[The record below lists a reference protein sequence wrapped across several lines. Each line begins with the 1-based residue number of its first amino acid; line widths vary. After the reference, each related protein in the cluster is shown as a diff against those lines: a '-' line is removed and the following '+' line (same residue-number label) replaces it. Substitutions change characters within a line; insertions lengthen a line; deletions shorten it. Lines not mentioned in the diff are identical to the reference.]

1 MIRTGIG
8 YDVHKLKE
16 GIPLFIGGINIKSSL
31 GSVGHSDGD
40 ALIHAIVDSLLGAA
54 GLGDIGNFFPSDDE
68 KWRDAQSNIFL
79 SEATR
84 MIIQKGYQIS
94 NIDCTIIIQKPIL
107 QKFVPDI
114 RKNITKILNISEE
127 MLSIKAT
134 TTDNLGVI
142 GESKGWSVIAIAT
155 IYKNDEKSSN

>member
-8 YDVHKLKE
+8 YDIHKLKE
-16 GIPLFIGGINIKSSL
+16 GLPLIIGGINIKSSL

-68 KWRDAQSNIFL
+68 KWRDAQSDIFL
-79 SEATR
+79 SEATK

-114 RKNITKILNISEE
+114 RKNIAKILNISEE

>member
-1 MIRTGIG
+1 
-8 YDVHKLKE
+8 
-16 GIPLFIGGINIKSSL
+16 
-31 GSVGHSDGD
+31 
-40 ALIHAIVDSLLGAA
+40 
-54 GLGDIGNFFPSDDE
+54 
-68 KWRDAQSNIFL
+68 
-79 SEATR
+79 

-114 RKNITKILNISEE
+114 RKNIAKILNISEE

-142 GESKGWSVIAIAT
+142 GESNGWSVIAIAT

>member
-8 YDVHKLKE
+8 YDIHKLKK
-16 GIPLFIGGINIKSSL
+16 GLPLFIGGINIKSSL
-31 GSVGHSDGD
+31 GSIGHSDGD

-127 MLSIKAT
+127 ILSIKAT

>member
-1 MIRTGIG
+1 M
-8 YDVHKLKE
+8 
-16 GIPLFIGGINIKSSL
+16 
-31 GSVGHSDGD
+31 
-40 ALIHAIVDSLLGAA
+40 SLLA
-54 GLGDIGNFFPSDDE
+54 
-68 KWRDAQSNIFL
+68 K
-79 SEATR
+79 R

-127 MLSIKAT
+127 RLSIKAT

>member
-8 YDVHKLKE
+8 YDIHKLKE
-16 GIPLFIGGINIKSSL
+16 GLPLIIGGINIKSSL

-79 SEATR
+79 SEAKR

-127 MLSIKAT
+127 RLSIKAT

-142 GESKGWSVIAIAT
+142 GESNGWSVIAIAT

>member
-8 YDVHKLKE
+8 YDIHKLKE
-16 GIPLFIGGINIKSSL
+16 GLPLIIGGINIKSSL

-142 GESKGWSVIAIAT
+142 GKSKGWSVIAIAT

>member
-8 YDVHKLKE
+8 YDIHKLKE
-16 GIPLFIGGINIKSSL
+16 GLPLIIGGINIKSSL

-114 RKNITKILNISEE
+114 RKNIAKILNISEE

-142 GESKGWSVIAIAT
+142 GKSKGWSVIAIAT

>member
-8 YDVHKLKE
+8 YDIHKLKE
-16 GIPLFIGGINIKSSL
+16 GLPLIIGGINIKSSL

-40 ALIHAIVDSLLGAA
+40 ALIHAIVDSLLGAS

-68 KWRDAQSNIFL
+68 KWRDAQSDIFL
-79 SEATR
+79 SEATK

-114 RKNITKILNISEE
+114 RKNIAKILNISEE
-127 MLSIKAT
+127 LLSIKAT

-142 GESKGWSVIAIAT
+142 GKSKGWSVIAIAT

>member
-8 YDVHKLKE
+8 YDIHKLKE
-16 GIPLFIGGINIKSSL
+16 GLPLIIGGINIKSSL

-40 ALIHAIVDSLLGAA
+40 ALIHAIVDSLLGAS

-79 SEATR
+79 SETMR

-114 RKNITKILNISEE
+114 RKNIAKILNISEE

-142 GESKGWSVIAIAT
+142 GKSKGWSVIAIAT
-155 IYKNDEKSSN
+155 IYKNDEQSNN

>member
-8 YDVHKLKE
+8 YDIHKLKE
-16 GIPLFIGGINIKSSL
+16 GLPLIIGGINIKSSL

-40 ALIHAIVDSLLGAA
+40 ALLHAIVDSLLGAA

-114 RKNITKILNISEE
+114 IKNITKILNISEE

-142 GESKGWSVIAIAT
+142 GKSKGWSVIAIAT

>member
-8 YDVHKLKE
+8 YDIHKLKE
-16 GIPLFIGGINIKSSL
+16 GLPLIIGGINIKSSL

-54 GLGDIGNFFPSDDE
+54 GLGDIGNFFPSDNE

-142 GESKGWSVIAIAT
+142 GKSKGWSVIAIAT

>member
-8 YDVHKLKE
+8 YDIHKLKE
-16 GIPLFIGGINIKSSL
+16 GLPLIIGGINIKSSL

-79 SEATR
+79 YEATR

-114 RKNITKILNISEE
+114 RKNIAKILNISEE
-127 MLSIKAT
+127 ILSIKAT

-142 GESKGWSVIAIAT
+142 GKSKGWSVIAIAT

>member
-8 YDVHKLKE
+8 YDIHRLKE
-16 GIPLFIGGINIKSSL
+16 GLPLIIGGINIKSSL

-114 RKNITKILNISEE
+114 RKNIAKILNISEE
-127 MLSIKAT
+127 LLSIKAT

-142 GESKGWSVIAIAT
+142 GKSKGWSVIAIAT
-155 IYKNDEKSSN
+155 IYKNDEQSNN

>member
-8 YDVHKLKE
+8 YDIHKLKE
-16 GIPLFIGGINIKSSL
+16 GLPLIIGGINIKSSL

-142 GESKGWSVIAIAT
+142 GKSKGWSVIAIAT
-155 IYKNDEKSSN
+155 IYKNDEQSNN

>member
-8 YDVHKLKE
+8 YDIHKLKE
-16 GIPLFIGGINIKSSL
+16 GLPLIIGGINIKSSV

-40 ALIHAIVDSLLGAA
+40 ALIHAIVDSLLGAS

-79 SEATR
+79 SETMR

-114 RKNITKILNISEE
+114 RKNIAKILNISEE

-142 GESKGWSVIAIAT
+142 GKSKGWSVIAIAT
-155 IYKNDEKSSN
+155 IYKNDEQSNN

>member
-1 MIRTGIG
+1 
-8 YDVHKLKE
+8 
-16 GIPLFIGGINIKSSL
+16 
-31 GSVGHSDGD
+31 
-40 ALIHAIVDSLLGAA
+40 
-54 GLGDIGNFFPSDDE
+54 
-68 KWRDAQSNIFL
+68 
-79 SEATR
+79 

-142 GESKGWSVIAIAT
+142 GESKGW
-155 IYKNDEKSSN
+155 

>member
-8 YDVHKLKE
+8 YDIHKLKE
-16 GIPLFIGGINIKSSL
+16 GLPLIIGGINIKSSL

-114 RKNITKILNISEE
+114 RKNIAKILNISEE

-142 GESKGWSVIAIAT
+142 GKSKGWSVIAIAT
-155 IYKNDEKSSN
+155 IYKNDEQSNN

>member
-8 YDVHKLKE
+8 YDIHKLKE
-16 GIPLFIGGINIKSSL
+16 GLPLIIGGINIKSSL

-142 GESKGWSVIAIAT
+142 GESNGWSVIAIAT

>member
-8 YDVHKLKE
+8 YDIHKLKE
-16 GIPLFIGGINIKSSL
+16 GLPLIIGGINIKSSL

-79 SEATR
+79 SEAKR

-134 TTDNLGVI
+134 TADNLGVI
-142 GESKGWSVIAIAT
+142 GKSKGWSVIAIAT

>member
-8 YDVHKLKE
+8 YDIHKLKE
-16 GIPLFIGGINIKSSL
+16 GLPLIIGGINIKSSL

-68 KWRDAQSNIFL
+68 KWRDAQSDIFL
-79 SEATR
+79 SEATK

-114 RKNITKILNISEE
+114 RKNIAKILNISEE

-142 GESKGWSVIAIAT
+142 GKSKGWSVIAIAT